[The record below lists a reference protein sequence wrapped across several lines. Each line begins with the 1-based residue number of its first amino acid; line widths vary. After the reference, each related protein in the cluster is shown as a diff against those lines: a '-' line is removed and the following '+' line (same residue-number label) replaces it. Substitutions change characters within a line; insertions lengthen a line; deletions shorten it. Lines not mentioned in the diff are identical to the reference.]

1 MLKATLRSFFAHKG
15 RMLLSALAVVLSVA
29 FVSGSLIFSDTVS
42 RTFDKLFASTAADV
56 AVSPKEAFEQNRGF
70 GTGLVPTLP
79 ASVGEDVAKVPGVQ
93 DVHLD
98 VEVENLT
105 VTDAENE
112 PIGRTTGPPTI
123 AANWYVSDRSPVELS
138 DGREP
143 AGAGEA
149 LLDKDSADRKG
160 IEIGDT
166 LHVLAQPGTFDVEVV
181 GIAEFTTTNPGAT
194 VVYLETAAAQRQLL
208 ANPERETAERETA
221 EQENGTR
228 ERGEPADPELVT
240 SLSVDAAPGVPD
252 AELKKRVKAALDGKY
267 TVETADEQAKSA
279 AEELGTFL
287 DIIKYVMLG
296 FAGIAVL
303 VGIFLIVNTFSMLI
317 AQRTRELGLM
327 RALGADRRQVRRSV
341 LTEALL
347 LGLAGSTLGL
357 LSGIGLAVGL
367 IAALSLL
374 GMNLDAAEMVVSWVT
389 PVVAYTV
396 GVGVTFVAAYLPAR
410 RAARVSPM
418 AALADLEIAEV
429 GRPMRVRAVLGSV
442 LGAVGTVSFVLCAT
456 AERTRDS
463 AVYLVGGVVLT
474 MLAVVAAGPLLVRPV
489 IRVLGG
495 WFPRIFGSV
504 GALSQR
510 NALRN
515 PRRTGA
521 TAVALMVG
529 LALVGGMSVAAAS
542 MTKSF
547 DEEIDRTLGA
557 DFIVQSDNF
566 GPFPRQVTE
575 QVKDADGVGLVV
587 RQRFAPLRVTLPDG
601 EKTSTSAGAF
611 DEGLDQVSR
620 LEYAAGDTAGALAP
634 GHVGLQR
641 QYARDHGIRMGDT
654 LPVLF
659 PNGERTE
666 LTVGALTKQETSGGF
681 GAAGGFFLGLAT
693 LEEHLPGGQETALF
707 VNAAGGTDPDTLRAS
722 LEGGLAEY
730 PQVKVRDQ
738 ADFKELIRE
747 QIVVLLY
754 LVFALLGLAI
764 IIAVLGVVNT
774 LALSVVERTREIGML
789 RAIGLSR
796 RQTRRMI
803 RLESVVIAVFGA
815 LLGLVLGLAWG
826 AGVHEVLALEGMR
839 AFAIDWTVQ
848 LAVVIGSVLVGLLA
862 ALLPALRASRLNVL
876 AAIAHE

>member
-15 RMLLSALAVVLSVA
+15 RLLLSALAVLLSVA

-42 RTFDKLFASTAADV
+42 RTFDRLFASTAADV

-70 GTGLVPTLP
+70 GSGLVPTLP
-79 ASVGEDVAKVPGVQ
+79 ASVADEVAKVPGVQ
-93 DVHLD
+93 AVHLD

-143 AGAGEA
+143 GGAGEA
-149 LLDKDSADRKG
+149 LLDKDTADRKN

-166 LHVLAQPGTFDVEVV
+166 LNVLAQPGRFEVEVV
-181 GIAEFTTTNPGAT
+181 GIAKFTTTNPGAT
-194 VVYLETAAAQRQLL
+194 VVYLDTAAAQRQLL
-208 ANPERETAERETA
+208 DNP
-221 EQENGTR
+221 Q
-228 ERGEPADPELVT
+228 RGDGEAAGPPLAT
-240 SLSVDAAPGVPD
+240 SVSVDAAPGVSD
-252 AELKKRVKAALDGKY
+252 AALKKRVKAALDGNY
-267 TVETADEQAKSA
+267 AVQTADEQAKSA

-367 IAALSLL
+367 IETMGLL

-389 PVVAYTV
+389 PVFAYAV

-429 GRPMRVRAVLGSV
+429 GRPMRVRAALGSV
-442 LGAVGTVSFVLCAT
+442 LGAAGALSFYLCAT
-456 AERTRDS
+456 ADRTRDS
-463 AVYLVGGVVLT
+463 AVWLVGGVVLT

-489 IRVLGG
+489 IRVVGG

-557 DFIVQSDNF
+557 DFLVQSDSF
-566 GPFPRQVTE
+566 GPFPREVTE
-575 QVKDADGVGLVV
+575 RVEEADGVGLVV

-611 DEGLDQVSR
+611 DKELDQVSR
-620 LEYAAGDTAGALAP
+620 LEYAAGSTGDALAP

-641 QYARDHGIRMGDT
+641 QFARDHGIRMGST
-654 LPVLF
+654 LRVEF
-659 PNGERTE
+659 PNRKKAD

-681 GAAGGFFLGLAT
+681 GAAGGFFLGMET
-693 LEEHLPGGQETALF
+693 LEKYLPGGQEAVVF
-707 VNAAGGTDPDTLRAS
+707 VNAASGTDVDKLRAS
-722 LEGGLAEY
+722 LESGLEAF

-747 QIVVLLY
+747 QIIVLLY

-764 IIAVLGVVNT
+764 VIAVLGVVNT